1 MARTNRRL
9 DFDPADDPADDPAA
23 RRGDARAGSGPA
35 DDGPGG
41 RLDGAIDPRLTSK
54 PERDEPR
61 MTALIC
67 AVLVCGLLIPFDWLV
82 KCRCCWR
89 GRCRTVIGRHQSHLR
104 VLRVCPVCDA
114 VRPVPA
120 WLQPPQRDGNIL
132 A

>member
-1 MARTNRRL
+1 MARTNMRL
-9 DFDPADDPADDPAA
+9 AFDAADDAADRPAGGPAM
-23 RRGDARAGSGPA
+23 GGPA
-35 DDGPGG
+35 DDSPGG
-41 RLDGAIDPRLTSK
+41 RLDGAIDPRLTST
-54 PERDEPR
+54 PQPDEPR
-61 MTALIC
+61 LTALIC

-89 GRCRTVIGRHQSHLR
+89 GRCRTVIGRHQGHLR

-120 WLQPPQRDGNIL
+120 WLQPSQRDGDIL